1 MNDKLNT
8 RALKHFLILKGQC
21 LTMISSSRS
30 GDSTRGMITW
40 FRNSGVFSCFST
52 LFKVF
57 SCPESNAKLS
67 RTEGLEKQIKKT
79 EQGKGMPQRAFLS
92 SSLKWLRSEEI
103 TLLVFKSVYF
113 RQLAVKSS
121 AEYAG
126 MDEPQSLLE
135 MVQMHQIPQNI
146 LLNYKH
152 TTESGSCLGIS
163 VTYTE
168 AILSSSLP
176 LPVKFWSKV

>member
-1 MNDKLNT
+1 MKTPQQSSSHTEVLVAFPSFTPRAEECPAQMNDKLNT
-8 RALKHFLILKGQC
+8 QALKHFLILKGQC

-67 RTEGLEKQIKKT
+67 RTEGLEKQIKKI
-79 EQGKGMPQRAFLS
+79 EQGKGMPQRGFLS

-113 RQLAVKSS
+113 RQ
-121 AEYAG
+121 
-126 MDEPQSLLE
+126 
-135 MVQMHQIPQNI
+135 
-146 LLNYKH
+146 
-152 TTESGSCLGIS
+152 
-163 VTYTE
+163 
-168 AILSSSLP
+168 
-176 LPVKFWSKV
+176 